1 MARRSREKP
10 GFSTPKHS
18 FAVASYI
25 KHEIVKTT
33 MKNDVMFRFQHIPRQ
48 AAPHQAE
55 NDRPA
60 SRPLRL
66 YGPGLL
72 LLMLAFMA
80 FWPARPA
87 LAQDAPTPSAIEEAA
102 AAAAAAG
109 ITANDVNAVAQ
120 ELWCPL
126 CSGVRLD
133 VCELKACEQMRE
145 EIAIKLSEGE
155 DTESIKRYFVRQ
167 YGPQVLGEPPK
178 EGFNLLGWIL
188 PIVVFVGGGV
198 FVTARIMR
206 MRKNRREEEDEE
218 SAAVQHASAANEGDA
233 YADRLDEELTHY
245 D

>member
-1 MARRSREKP
+1 
-10 GFSTPKHS
+10 
-18 FAVASYI
+18 
-25 KHEIVKTT
+25 
-33 MKNDVMFRFQHIPRQ
+33 MKNDAMFRFLHTPRQ
-48 AAPHQAE
+48 AKNH
-55 NDRPA
+55 RPA
-60 SRPLRL
+60 SHPRRF

-72 LLMLAFMA
+72 ILMLAIIA
-80 FWPARPA
+80 LWPARPA
-87 LAQDAPTPSAIEEAA
+87 LAQDTPTPSPIEEAA
-102 AAAAAAG
+102 DAAAAAG

-155 DTESIKRYFVRQ
+155 DKESIKRYFIRQ

-188 PIVVFVGGGV
+188 PIVVFVGGGI
-198 FVTARIMR
+198 FVVVRIMR
-206 MRKNRREEEDEE
+206 MRKNRREEEI
-218 SAAVQHASAANEGDA
+218 AAAQDTPAEGDS
-233 YADRLDEELTHY
+233 YTDRLDEELTHY

>member
-1 MARRSREKP
+1 
-10 GFSTPKHS
+10 
-18 FAVASYI
+18 
-25 KHEIVKTT
+25 
-33 MKNDVMFRFQHIPRQ
+33 MKNDAMFRFLHVPRQ
-48 AAPHQAE
+48 ATLYQPEHR
-55 NDRPA
+55 RPTG
-60 SRPLRL
+60 RPRRL

-72 LLMLAFMA
+72 VLMLAFIA
-80 FWPARPA
+80 LWPARPA
-87 LAQDAPTPSAIEEAA
+87 LAQDAPTPTPIEEAA
-102 AAAAAAG
+102 DAAAAAG

-198 FVTARIMR
+198 FVVARIMR
-206 MRKNRREEEDEE
+206 MRQNRREEEEE
-218 SAAVQHASAANEGDA
+218 SAAVQHAYAASEGDS

>member
-1 MARRSREKP
+1 
-10 GFSTPKHS
+10 
-18 FAVASYI
+18 
-25 KHEIVKTT
+25 
-33 MKNDVMFRFQHIPRQ
+33 MKNDAMFRSLHIPRQ
-48 AAPHQAE
+48 IASHRTEDHQSTR
-55 NDRPA
+55 RP
-60 SRPLRL
+60 RRR

-72 LLMLAFMA
+72 ILMLAIIA
-80 FWPARPA
+80 LWPARPA
-87 LAQDAPTPSAIEEAA
+87 LAQDAPTPSPIEEAA
-102 AAAAAAG
+102 DAAAAAG
-109 ITANDVNAVAQ
+109 VTANDVNAVAQ

-188 PIVVFVGGGV
+188 PIVVFVGGGI
-198 FVTARIMR
+198 FVVTRIMR
-206 MRKNRREEEDEE
+206 MRKNRREEEEKL
-218 SAAVQHASAANEGDA
+218 ATNQQASAAEGDS
-233 YADRLDEELTHY
+233 YAERLDEELTHY

>member
-1 MARRSREKP
+1 
-10 GFSTPKHS
+10 
-18 FAVASYI
+18 
-25 KHEIVKTT
+25 
-33 MKNDVMFRFQHIPRQ
+33 MKNDAMFRSLHTPRQ
-48 AAPHQAE
+48 VNPHRTE
-55 NDRPA
+55 NRRPA
-60 SRPLRL
+60 GRPRRL

-72 LLMLAFMA
+72 ILMLAFIA
-80 FWPARPA
+80 LWPTRPA
-87 LAQDAPTPSAIEEAA
+87 LAQDTPTPSPIEEAA
-102 AAAAAAG
+102 DAAAAAG

-188 PIVVFVGGGV
+188 PIVVFVGGGI
-198 FVTARIMR
+198 FVVTRIMR
-206 MRKNRREEEDEE
+206 MRKNRREEEERL
-218 SAAVQHASAANEGDA
+218 STSQQASAAEGDS
-233 YADRLDEELTHY
+233 YAERLDEELTHY